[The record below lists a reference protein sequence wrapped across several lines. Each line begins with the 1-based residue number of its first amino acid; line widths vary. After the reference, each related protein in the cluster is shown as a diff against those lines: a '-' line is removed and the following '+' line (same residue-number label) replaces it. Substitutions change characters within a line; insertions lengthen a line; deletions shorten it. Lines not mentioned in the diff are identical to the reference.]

1 MYRHH
6 WAHWGS
12 SMVHRTI
19 DHVEYLSSIM
29 CSMST
34 CAFSRWIPSSF
45 QMDSIPFPGGFHTI
59 SIWNPGGRQTAVC
72 SCYYI
77 IAGGYAYAYNI
88 AGGYVSAYVIASGC
102 VNSPLKTYSCNTSAL
117 SAASH
122 HIFTPCKIE
131 KYTEIIK

>member
-34 CAFSRWIPSSF
+34 CGRGTPSVPC
-45 QMDSIPFPGGFHTI
+45 QWWYRLVGA
-59 SIWNPGGRQTAVC
+59 TAV
-72 SCYYI
+72 
-77 IAGGYAYAYNI
+77 AVVAVA
-88 AGGYVSAYVIASGC
+88 VIVVVVVVFVVVVAVVVVIVVVVVAVVVG
-102 VNSPLKTYSCNTSAL
+102 VVVVVLRVVTDL
-117 SAASH
+117 
-122 HIFTPCKIE
+122 
-131 KYTEIIK
+131 